1 MEVVRVKR
9 VLVLAVLLVSLTSLL
24 GAAQCG
30 CFSQPV
36 GDEPV
41 CYTGYW
47 EGVDVGFKL
56 VVPGEYFC
64 QSPVPETPLLT
75 GWHVEAL
82 DGTIIYEEQFIVP
95 KGHHHEMVWDQT
107 DGQCNQVPPGI
118 YRLVIQTTTAGEIYN
133 YVKIQPWPGP
143 FNCCTCCCTRIDS
156 CPCWISHSPYIE
168 IAPCTGRPYVWGSI
182 NIKIHFELDSCCG
195 SCCP

>member
-1 MEVVRVKR
+1 MKR
-9 VLVLAVLLVSLTSLL
+9 ALVLAVLLVGLTSVLA
-24 GAAQCG
+24 AAQCG

-47 EGVDVGFKL
+47 QGVDVGFKL

-64 QSPVPETPLLT
+64 QCPVPETPLLT
-75 GWHVEAL
+75 GWRVEAL
-82 DGTIIYEEQFIVP
+82 DGTIVYQEQFLAP

-107 DGQCNQVPPGI
+107 DEQCNQVPLGI

-143 FNCCTCCCTRIDS
+143 FNCCTCCCTRIDT
-156 CPCWISHSPYIE
+156 CPCCISHSPYIE
-168 IAPCTGRPYVWGSI
+168 IARCTGRPYVWGSI
-182 NIKIHFELDSCCG
+182 NIRVHFELNASCGC
-195 SCCP
+195 CCP